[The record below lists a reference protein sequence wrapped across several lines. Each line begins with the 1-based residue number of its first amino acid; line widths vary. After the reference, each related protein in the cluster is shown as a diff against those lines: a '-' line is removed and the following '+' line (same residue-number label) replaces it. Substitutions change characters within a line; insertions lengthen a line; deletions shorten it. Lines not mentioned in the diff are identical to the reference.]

1 MRLRLSKSQCAL
13 CALIAVVLALPVG
26 VLGAGSSAK
35 TSQVKEWTLMMYWDA
50 DNSLEFTTQF
60 AMSNWEK
67 SLSSNANV
75 NIVALVDLKSI
86 SGTWI
91 YDFEGGAR
99 NLVATWPEMNTSD
112 PLVLEKFVRFCMDE
126 FPAKKTMLDLQDHGF
141 AWRGLCKDE
150 TNGNTLMSLQQIAKA
165 LTDIKAANNG
175 KGVDIISCDACNM
188 ASVEMAY
195 ELRNTAP
202 ILLASETTVPFDGLP
217 YQMFITQLM
226 ANPGMTPTQLSTT
239 IVHDYVIYYGSKW
252 DYEHIYKYTQDFAT
266 MSAFDLSK
274 TAAMG
279 PTFDKMTALLRPLIK
294 THTKQVE
301 AARGY
306 ALVGTWTNQA
316 GYEWTPD
323 AWTFFDGL
331 RGIDGSLDVA
341 ISAWEAT
348 FSAALLAEDHSAKY
362 GNSVH
367 GLNINFPPSLS
378 QYNSVSNPW
387 QAQFVYTGVGLDLIA
402 ESSWNDCL
410 MAYYGASK

>member
-1 MRLRLSKSQCAL
+1 LRLRLSKLQCAL
-13 CALIAVVLALPVG
+13 CALIAIVLALPVG

-35 TSQVKEWTLMMYWDA
+35 TTQPKEWTLMMYWDA
-50 DNSLEFTTQF
+50 DNSLEFTTEF
-60 AMSNWEK
+60 AMSTWEK

-75 NIVALVDLKSI
+75 NIVALIDLKSV

-99 NLVATWPEMNTSD
+99 KLVATWPEMNTSD
-112 PLVLEKFVRFCMDE
+112 PLVLEKFIQFCMDK
-126 FPAKKTMLDLQDHGF
+126 FPAKKTMLDLQDHGY
-141 AWRGLCKDE
+141 AWRGVCEDE
-150 TNGNTLMSLQQIAKA
+150 TNGDTLMSIHQISKV
-165 LTDIKAANNG
+165 LTDIKTVNKG
-175 KGVDIISCDACNM
+175 KGVDIISWDACNM

-195 ELRNTAP
+195 ELRNVAP
-202 ILLASETTVPFDGLP
+202 ILLASETTVPYDGFP

-226 ANPGMTPTQLSTT
+226 ANPGMTPTQLSTL
-239 IVHDYVIYYGSKW
+239 IVHDYVIYYASKW
-252 DYEHIYKYTQDFAT
+252 DYEHIYNYAQDFAT
-266 MSAFDLSK
+266 MSAFNLSK

-279 PTFDKMTALLRPLIK
+279 PAFDKMTGLLEPLIA
-294 THTKQVE
+294 THMKQVQ

-306 ALVGTWTNQA
+306 ALVGTWTNMA

-331 RGIDGSLDVA
+331 RGIDGALDSS
-341 ISAWEAT
+341 ISVWEAT
-348 FSAALLAEDHSAKY
+348 FSAALLAEDHSKKY
-362 GNSVH
+362 GESVH

-378 QYNSVSNPW
+378 QYNCAGYIW
-387 QAQFVYTGVGLDLIA
+387 ERQFVYTQVGLDLIA

>member
-1 MRLRLSKSQCAL
+1 MQVAL

-26 VLGAGSSAK
+26 VLGGGSGGK
-35 TSQVKEWTLMMYWDA
+35 TNQVKEWTLMMYWDA
-50 DNSLEFTTQF
+50 DNSLEFTTEF

-67 SLSSNANV
+67 SLSTNANV
-75 NIVALVDLKSI
+75 NIVALIDLKSVD
-86 SGTWI
+86 GTWI

-99 NLVATWPEMNTSD
+99 KLVATWPEMNTSD
-112 PLVLEKFVRFCMDE
+112 PLVLEKFIQFSMDK
-126 FPAKKTMLDLQDHGF
+126 FPAKKTMLDLQDHGYS
-141 AWRGLCKDE
+141 WRGVCEDE
-150 TNGNTLMSLQQIAKA
+150 TNGDTLMSVHQIAKA
-165 LTDIKAANNG
+165 LKDIKDSNKG
-175 KGVDIISCDACNM
+175 RGVDIVSCDACNM

-195 ELRNTAP
+195 ELRNVAP
-202 ILLASETTVPFDGLP
+202 ILLASETTVPYDGFP

-226 ANPGMTPTQLSTT
+226 ANPGMTPTQLSTL
-239 IVHDYVIYYGSKW
+239 IVHDYVIYYASKW
-252 DYEHIYKYTQDFAT
+252 DYEHIYNYAQDFAT

-279 PTFDKMTALLRPLIK
+279 PAFDKMTALLEPLIP
-294 THTKQVE
+294 THMKQVQ

-306 ALVGTWTNQA
+306 ALVGTWTNMA

-331 RGIDGSLDVA
+331 RGIDGALDVS
-341 ISAWEAT
+341 ISEWEAT

-367 GLNINFPPSLS
+367 GLNINFPPSLA
-378 QYNSVSNPW
+378 QYNCAGYIW
-387 QAQFVYTGVGLDLIA
+387 ERQFVYTQVGLDLIA

-410 MAYYGASK
+410 MAYYGSSK

>member
-1 MRLRLSKSQCAL
+1 MKLSKMQVAL

-26 VLGAGSSAK
+26 VLGGGSGGK
-35 TSQVKEWTLMMYWDA
+35 TNQVKEWTLMMYWDA
-50 DNSLEFTTQF
+50 DNSLEFTTEF

-67 SLSSNANV
+67 SLSTNANV
-75 NIVALVDLKSI
+75 NIVALIDLKSVD
-86 SGTWI
+86 GTWI

-99 NLVATWPEMNTSD
+99 KLVATWPEMNTSD
-112 PLVLEKFVRFCMDE
+112 PLVLEKFIQFSMDK
-126 FPAKKTMLDLQDHGF
+126 FPAKKTMLDLQDHGYS
-141 AWRGLCKDE
+141 WRGVCEDE
-150 TNGNTLMSLQQIAKA
+150 TNGDTLMSVHQIAKA
-165 LTDIKAANNG
+165 LKDIKDSNKG
-175 KGVDIISCDACNM
+175 RGVDIVSCDACNM

-195 ELRNTAP
+195 ELRNVAP
-202 ILLASETTVPFDGLP
+202 ILLASETTVPYDGFP

-226 ANPGMTPTQLSTT
+226 ANPGMTPTQLSTL
-239 IVHDYVIYYGSKW
+239 IVHDYVIYYASKW
-252 DYEHIYKYTQDFAT
+252 DYEHIYNYAQDFAT

-279 PTFDKMTALLRPLIK
+279 PAFDKMTALLEPLIP
-294 THTKQVE
+294 THMKQVQ

-306 ALVGTWTNQA
+306 ALVGTWTNMA

-331 RGIDGSLDVA
+331 RGIDGALDVS
-341 ISAWEAT
+341 ISEWEAT

-367 GLNINFPPSLS
+367 GLNINFPPSLA
-378 QYNSVSNPW
+378 QYNCAGYIW
-387 QAQFVYTGVGLDLIA
+387 ERQFVYTQVGLDLIA

-410 MAYYGASK
+410 MAYYGSSK